1 MDVSVILLLSHVKEN
16 KMMYQTLFQF
26 CKKTENTY
34 WYWMRLVA
42 FQTSTAIWS

>member
-1 MDVSVILLLSHVKEN
+1 MDVPVILLLSHVKEN

-26 CKKTENTY
+26 YKKTENTY

-42 FQTSTAIWS
+42 FQTPTAIWS